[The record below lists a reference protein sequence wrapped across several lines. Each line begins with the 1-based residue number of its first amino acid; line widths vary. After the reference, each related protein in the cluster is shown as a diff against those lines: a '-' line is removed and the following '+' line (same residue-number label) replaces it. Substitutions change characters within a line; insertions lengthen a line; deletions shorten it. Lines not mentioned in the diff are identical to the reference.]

1 MAPNLPGEAG
11 AAMRCALGGPTGDV
25 RTRPWW
31 IAAARARSPFDD
43 DQFLLD
49 AGLRGAGQGN
59 AATFDLRL
67 DPKVHTY
74 QDNGRTRGV
83 TWWDPTLVVHPLPA
97 VEFADRP
104 TVVSSSTPYGDGWLP
119 WMASIWPHDGETFFA
134 QIYKSVHYASSRYP
148 EVDYGTRPPL
158 RGSPD
163 ASPPARIP
171 GRVGARCGFVHKG
184 YPEPHNLR
192 RGFRRRS
199 PEPNSGR
206 PAGRR
211 HAQPGRPLHRDPL
224 VRRAAATMG
233 AGASVAALLSRAKTR
248 STGLELH
255 FSTKDMIGLRA
266 ARRQYLTLRHS
277 VAGQD

>member
-11 AAMRCALGGPTGDV
+11 AAMRCGLSGPTGDV

-67 DPKVHTY
+67 APKVHTY
-74 QDNGRTRGV
+74 EDNGRTRGV

-158 RGSPD
+158 EALLTHPR
-163 ASPPARIP
+163 RL
-171 GRVGARCGFVHKG
+171 GF
-184 YPEPHNLR
+184 L
-192 RGFRRRS
+192 
-199 PEPNSGR
+199 
-206 PAGRR
+206 
-211 HAQPGRPLHRDPL
+211 
-224 VRRAAATMG
+224 AATVLG
-233 AGASVAALLSRAKTR
+233 AGL
-248 STGLELH
+248 
-255 FSTKDMIGLRA
+255 STKDIQNRTISAEAFA
-266 ARRQYLTLRHS
+266 AVVPNRIP
-277 VAGQD
+277 VALLADAMHNQAGHCTATRWSGALPRPWAPERPWPPYSACAVPNSQHRP